1 MDKRPLKI
9 HGTLEEVLR
18 VSVTKGVK
26 PAKSRRKKAARKT
39 AKRIGEARLLDRA
52 HLFAMIIGVVL

>member
-1 MDKRPLKI
+1 MAERPLKI

-26 PAKSRRKKAARKT
+26 RAKPKKKKATK
-39 AKRIGEARLLDRA
+39 KRPVKR
-52 HLFAMIIGVVL
+52 